1 MNSFLFYSVIALWLL
16 QIPIIFFLVVMIRSL
31 NVVYMQAMSNAGIR
45 EGGELPAFEAKSM
58 TSGRTL
64 TKESL
69 SGKPTLIGFVAPGC
83 KRCKAMLPHWNAA
96 YAKYHDQ
103 VNFVL
108 IGYGSA
114 AKFEAMLRT
123 HPVQGELLPGK
134 ELFELMRSKLAAF
147 AYYADADGRVRRK
160 GLCENMED
168 LRGLLDADALDVS
181 HAEPKPQYP
190 GSVAVT
196 SAG

>member
-1 MNSFLFYSVIALWLL
+1 MNSFIFYSVIALWLL

-45 EGGELPAFEAKSM
+45 EGGELPAFEGTSM
-58 TSGRTL
+58 TTGRRITRN
-64 TKESL
+64 SL
-69 SGKPTLIGFVAPGC
+69 AGRPTLIGFVAPGC

-96 YAKYHDQ
+96 YDKYKDQ
-103 VNFVL
+103 VNFIL
-108 IGYGSA
+108 IGYGNE
-114 AKFEAMLRT
+114 AKFKAMLKT

-134 ELFELMRSKLAAF
+134 ELFELLRSKLAAF

-168 LRGLLDADALDVS
+168 LRSLLDADALDQGRP
-181 HAEPKPQYP
+181 EPGTKLA
-190 GSVAVT
+190 GSVPVT
-196 SAG
+196 TAG